1 MAATSPLRRRSA
13 TISDTTSATATST
26 TLAAPTTKHPP
37 DHSLATWLAD
47 VGAADLSPALVW
59 PPPGAAGAP
68 STAASSAR
76 RASLGAPPP
85 LMALQRRIQHE
96 IAQVNNQTRELLEH
110 HWGPFQEQ
118 VADGKELLAR
128 IEEQELELGA
138 LQQQLDGEDAFLPG
152 LIEQLT
158 SHSKLAQA
166 HQLNLYTIQ
175 LVTTLLEL
183 HTAVAALSDLITHG
197 ALPSAVPALRALRSH
212 VSRGVEPWIASTE
225 AYIVLRRWS
234 LDEQVRLEGALAGS
248 LEACFEF
255 LSPSTTEADPTTT
268 TTNTAWTLNLRNA
281 ISAAPKGDHIA
292 VEELWAALEHVYA
305 MGREGEPIK
314 RTVDTHLTRIA
325 KQTIKYIVA
334 PYLESNG
341 AGKRKTEIIYSEV
354 GELDGAITISLQP
367 VVDGQ
372 EEVPSVEECLKDL
385 GAFLAFFGQHAS
397 LLPPSPYA
405 STFTQHL
412 TPTLQSL
419 VVSSHLLPSLPSSSD
434 HLESY
439 LSILDAA
446 RTFEA
451 DFLDSNGYF
460 SFLPSTAGPEVEER
474 RVIREWIERVDR
486 HWAKFVGDQALV
498 DARKAIVGD
507 EEWEGAKRDVEV
519 QVDEGPVE
527 AGGVPPTRIEQYLVS
542 KRCEAI
548 LQVARRILDEAVK
561 VASPSFPFPTFA
573 NSSNLLLKAF
583 VSILTLYRATA
594 PVHHH
599 SKLSS
604 SSALTLQFSNDLDYI
619 ATQIASTWTQIESSF
634 TPEQSKDVQQAIA
647 ATRRMSKEMQDRWVM
662 KKKEE
667 LMDHLDEAGAFLYT
681 ADDAVYKACEEAV
694 RKVMDELRSVVEE
707 WKPVTNPTFLYTTLG
722 SLVNDVLLRVLD
734 EIEGQLDISE
744 EESTRLNKLCKML
757 HGLEDLFDEGVTS
770 VGREV
775 PVWFKFVFLSELLEA
790 SMADILFLFDNG
802 HLVDFEPSAIAKL
815 VRALFSDSPLRN
827 RNLEHILNG
836 HPTNVPNDD
845 DETTT
850 TDGGYSRPSTPP
862 SGSSRSRNVIMGSG
876 SAGLGSPAR
885 RGGAFNSTPNRVQP
899 SAREASPPA
908 SPVTAPP
915 VVRSG
920 KISLGAA
927 RISRPEPLLPPSPP
941 SASTEAWGFDEED
954 ETKDEIV
961 VPPPEPEVLE
971 DAKPPVID
979 PGLDASFDTH
989 VVIPE
994 VKKEELVSSIKTE
1007 EKVVDDPWGLL
1018 DDDEPVVKPVAKP
1031 TVVEDKPKPVVQ
1043 IAPPR
1048 TSRLGAKRVPVPVQ
1062 QRVLKPASPT
1072 VVAASPPP
1080 AAPKPKIALAPARPI
1095 TVASPPRVLASRA
1108 VVSPPPKAMP
1118 AAARVLSPTPSSS
1131 SSSGGVPP
1139 PPRASSAFSAASGS
1153 RAGAS
1158 PRIRAGTISPIQ
1170 SPGRSTSPSA
1180 RTASPAFSS
1189 RGVISPPPPPFASR
1203 GVVSP
1208 PPQMRGSP
1216 ALSGMSSPPS
1226 QPIGRGSPSPSPS
1239 PSMHELASPPLRGFA
1254 SPPPPPP
1261 SNRNVISPP
1270 PLRSVVSPPPMR
1282 NVVSPPSM
1290 PQPLRRSGVISPQQS
1305 TPISSF
1311 SPPPTVVPVTQPV
1324 QPPTTLARSSP
1335 SPKIFSP
1342 PLPTLK
1348 FSREEEETEP
1358 QPEDEEG
1365 SGAVETTSLGRPR
1378 TGSYSSASGARTG
1391 GILGSGSVSG
1401 GEDDWGIELEL
1412 ENGPSS
1418 PLPEEAQPAEL
1429 APEPEVEPTDEQAVD
1444 EEESIVLEVER
1455 VALSEEESIGFPSPI
1470 PSNASLFDDHDR
1482 QRPRRGSIL
1491 INPVFSTQGFVASDP
1506 MPTAILD
1513 DLESAVATTTSLDEA
1528 EAARAAAEAS
1538 TTTTSMPPSTFT
1550 SPQTPLAA
1558 PPMTAQHSKHHS
1570 DPFEFDQLVASS
1582 LTVAAV
1588 PKVLSYSPPPSMR
1601 NVLARERDE
1610 ATEPERVRE
1619 ETQPEV
1625 EEEEIGWSFDQSE
1638 SGGASFEHDATSAE
1652 NSIVVHDESM
1662 EQVPDHDLED
1672 EEEGWPIDDTPLGID
1687 EEADLEAQTPQEP
1700 IEHGPTHFEEQSE
1713 VRAFSSSTESPILVS
1728 PPTSSNA
1735 SQHPSIVEVEYPQ
1748 PAVEEVFEPESEVEQ
1763 EEEEERVEP
1772 EPEPEVEEPESKDEP
1787 VQEEDEMD
1795 QVIEDDGWGFSDNLS
1810 IPSPTQEHIFS
1821 PPSPPQSSPSPASPA
1836 AAAPAPV
1843 PVAAPSRMFAP
1854 PPLSRLAMKNLNL
1867 SSTSALSPTIRSP
1880 LPAETAPPPAP
1891 LVPSTSH
1898 MPTALY
1904 SPLPT
1909 AHRPDIVAHM
1919 GHAIP
1924 RQLTGTGK
1932 YDIFPPTPTNERSSL
1947 SREEEG
1953 GAAAAAAAEEEEE
1966 DGGWGFDDSAAELGI
1981 DTSANDEESYFSRAP
1996 RPIIED
2002 GVVKMGLMQPVVGRA
2017 QEEVEEDLEGG
2028 LEGDELDEDGWG
2040 F

>member
-1 MAATSPLRRRSA
+1 MAATSQPRRPSA
-13 TISDTTSATATST
+13 TISATVSATATST

-37 DHSLATWLAD
+37 DQSLATWLAD

-68 STAASSAR
+68 SSASSSAR

-85 LMALQRRIQHE
+85 LLALQRRIQHE
-96 IAQVNNQTRELLEH
+96 IAQVNDQTRKLLEH
-110 HWGPFQEQ
+110 HWGAFQEQ

-128 IEEQELELGA
+128 IEEQELEIGA
-138 LQQQLDGEDAFLPG
+138 LQQELDGEDAFLPG

-158 SHSKLAQA
+158 SHSKLTQA

-175 LVTTLLEL
+175 LATTLLEL
-183 HTAVAALSDLITHG
+183 HTAVATLSDLITQG
-197 ALPSAVPALRALRSH
+197 ALPSAVPALSALRSH

-234 LDEQVRLEGALAGS
+234 LDEQVRLEGVLAGS

-268 TTNTAWTLNLRNA
+268 TTTAWTLNLRNA
-281 ISAAPKGDHIA
+281 ISAAPKGDYIA

-367 VVDGQ
+367 VVDGE

-419 VVSSHLLPSLPSSSD
+419 VVSSHLLPSLPSSSA

-439 LSILDAA
+439 LSVLDAA

-474 RVIREWIERVDR
+474 RVIRDWIERVDR

-507 EEWEGAKRDVEV
+507 EEWEGEKRDVEV
-519 QVDEGPVE
+519 QVDEVPVE

-583 VSILTLYRATA
+583 VSILALYRATA

-599 SKLSS
+599 SRLSS

-619 ATQIASTWTQIESSF
+619 ATQIASTWTQVESSF
-634 TPEQSKDVQQAIA
+634 TLEQSKDVQQAIA
-647 ATRRMSKEMQDRWVM
+647 ATRRMSKEMQNRWVM

-694 RKVMDELRSVVEE
+694 RKVMDVLRSVVEE

-744 EESTRLNKLCKML
+744 EESIRLNKLCKML

-836 HPTNVPNDD
+836 HPTNIPNDD

-876 SAGLGSPAR
+876 SAGLGSPVR
-885 RGGAFNSTPNRVQP
+885 RGGAVNSTPSRVQP

-941 SASTEAWGFDEED
+941 SATTEAWGFDEGFEI
-954 ETKDEIV
+954 KDEIV
-961 VPPPEPEVLE
+961 VPTSEPEVVE
-971 DAKPPVID
+971 DAKSPVID
-979 PGLDASFDTH
+979 PGLDASFDT
-989 VVIPE
+989 IPE
-994 VKKEELVSSIKTE
+994 LKKEELVPSIKTE

-1018 DDDEPVVKPVAKP
+1018 DDDEAVVKPVAKP

-1062 QRVLKPASPT
+1062 QRAPKPASPT
-1072 VVAASPPP
+1072 VVVALSSP

-1095 TVASPPRVLASRA
+1095 AVASPPRVLASRA
-1108 VVSPPPKAMP
+1108 VVSPPPKAMS

-1216 ALSGMSSPPS
+1216 APRGMSSPPS
-1226 QPIGRGSPSPSPS
+1226 HPIGRGSPSPS
-1239 PSMHELASPPLRGFA
+1239 PSMHELASPSLRGLA

-1270 PLRSVVSPPPMR
+1270 PMRSVVSPPPLR

-1290 PQPLRRSGVISPQQS
+1290 PQPFRRSGVISPQQS
-1305 TPISSF
+1305 SPIPSF
-1311 SPPPTVVPVTQPV
+1311 SPPPTVVPVAQHV
-1324 QPPTTLARSSP
+1324 QPTTTLARSSP
-1335 SPKIFSP
+1335 SPKPKISP
-1342 PLPTLK
+1342 PLPTLR
-1348 FSREEEETEP
+1348 FSREEEEAES
-1358 QPEDEEG
+1358 QPEDEDG
-1365 SGAVETTSLGRPR
+1365 AGAVETTSLGRPR
-1378 TGSYSSASGARTG
+1378 TGSYSSASGARTS

-1429 APEPEVEPTDEQAVD
+1429 ASEPEVEPTDEEAVD
-1444 EEESIVLEVER
+1444 EEDSIGLEVER
-1455 VALSEEESIGFPSPI
+1455 VALSEEESIETSSPI
-1470 PSNASLFDDHDR
+1470 PSNASLFDDQER
-1482 QRPRRGSIL
+1482 QRPRQGSIL

-1513 DLESAVATTTSLDEA
+1513 DLESAVATTSSLDEA
-1528 EAARAAAEAS
+1528 EAARVAAEAS
-1538 TTTTSMPPSTFT
+1538 TTMTTSSSSMPPSTFT

-1582 LTVAAV
+1582 PTIAAV
-1588 PKVLSYSPPPSMR
+1588 PKVLSYSPPPLMGS
-1601 NVLARERDE
+1601 VLAREREE
-1610 ATEPERVRE
+1610 ASESERVRE
-1619 ETQPEV
+1619 ETQPDV
-1625 EEEEIGWSFDQSE
+1625 EEEEVGWSFDQSE

-1652 NSIVVHDESM
+1652 NSIVVHDESV
-1662 EQVPDHDLED
+1662 ERAHDHDLED
-1672 EEEGWPIDDTPLGID
+1672 EEEGWPTDDTPLDID
-1687 EEADLEAQTPQEP
+1687 EEADLEAQTPLGP
-1700 IEHGPTHFEEQSE
+1700 IEHGATHFEEQHE
-1713 VRAFSSSTESPILVS
+1713 IRAFSSSTESPILVS

-1810 IPSPTQEHIFS
+1810 IPSPTQEHVFS

-1836 AAAPAPV
+1836 AATAGPV
-1843 PVAAPSRMFAP
+1843 PVATPTRMFAP

-1880 LPAETAPPPAP
+1880 LPVGTAPPPAP

-1924 RQLTGTGK
+1924 RQLEGTGK

-1947 SREEEG
+1947 SREEEE
-1953 GAAAAAAAEEEEE
+1953 GATAADEEEEE

-1981 DTSANDEESYFSRAP
+1981 GTSANEEEGYFSRAP
-1996 RPIIED
+1996 LPIIED
-2002 GVVKMGLMQPVVGRA
+2002 GVVKMGLMQPVVVRA

-2028 LEGDELDEDGWG
+2028 LVGDELDEDGWG